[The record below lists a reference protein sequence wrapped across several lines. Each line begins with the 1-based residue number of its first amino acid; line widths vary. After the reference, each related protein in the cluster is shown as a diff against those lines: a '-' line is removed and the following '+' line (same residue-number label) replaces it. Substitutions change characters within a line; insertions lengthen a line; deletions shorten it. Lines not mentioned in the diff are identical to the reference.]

1 VRPRTLALAVEAALD
16 RRKVCRSATTL
27 VTKGLSRLVVVL
39 AVMTAGLSPTVAHG
53 QGGPPLI
60 TDDPGTV
67 EKGHWEVNVALTAE
81 RTEEERAFEAP
92 LLDINYGLTERL
104 QLKYEA
110 AFLVVDEPGDEPRGT
125 ISNSLVGVKWRF
137 LDEDRHGVAM
147 SFDPQVEFN
156 NPGMK
161 QSDRELAGDGTQV
174 LLPIEISRTFG
185 RLSLGAEVGYN
196 FIEFEGDEWKY
207 GLAAGYALT
216 DRLQLLAEV
225 AGVVDDDF
233 HRTTPILNAGFR
245 LELRDDLTLLFA
257 AGRGLRSSLAEDDP
271 SLLVYAGLSFSF

>member
-1 VRPRTLALAVEAALD
+1 MRRPPSLVAVLLAIVAVGVPSTAAL
-16 RRKVCRSATTL
+16 
-27 VTKGLSRLVVVL
+27 
-39 AVMTAGLSPTVAHG
+39 G

-67 EKGHWEVNVALTAE
+67 QKGHWEINVALTAE
-81 RTEEERAFEAP
+81 RTEDERAFEAP
-92 LLDINYGLTERL
+92 LLDINYGLTERV

-110 AFLVVDEPGDEPRGT
+110 ALLVVDERGEDPRGT
-125 ISNSLVGVKWRF
+125 LSNSNVGVKWRF

-147 SFDPQVEFN
+147 SFYPQVEFN

-161 QSDRELAGDGTQV
+161 ESDRELAGEGTQV
-174 LLPIEISRTFG
+174 LLPIEVARSFG
-185 RLSLGAEVGYN
+185 RFSLGAEVGYN
-196 FIEFEGDEWKY
+196 FIESEDDEWKY

-233 HRTTPILNAGFR
+233 DRTTPILNVGFR
-245 LELRDDLTLLFA
+245 FKLRNDLTLLFA
-257 AGRGLRSSLAEDDP
+257 AGRSLRSSLAEDDP
-271 SLLVYAGLSFSF
+271 RLLVYTGLSFSF